1 MIKPRP
7 TSTMQQHKSKA
18 TAGYQPRASL
28 HDKLT
33 VNSSTISIQQV
44 ASAAAKNSDTK
55 DQIQTPNDV
64 GAGVTTS

>member
-1 MIKPRP
+1 
-7 TSTMQQHKSKA
+7 MQQHKSKA

-44 ASAAAKNSDTK
+44 ASAAAKNGDNN

-64 GAGVTTS
+64 GGGITTS